1 MEGSGDDVGVLL
13 LVSSEQLIH
22 SCAIHVTDYG
32 TETWG
37 VRMTQTGKECGM
49 NRRRR
54 LVGLVQAIFMVVLV
68 GLSGWAEAG
77 LFGIGEDSWKEE
89 VLLHDGSKMIIT
101 RSQTYG
107 GRHEIGQ
114 PPPIKEHT
122 VTFKLPG
129 SSKTITW
136 TSEYGEDI
144 GRTNFFLLAVH
155 VLNGTPYIVAEPYLC
170 LSYNKWG
177 RPNPPYVF
185 FKYDGSAWQ
194 RIPLEAVPSEFTTM
208 NVAISL
214 DRGHVK
220 EMVQLGTVTAEE
232 IRQRNSRLSP
242 AQYKVILREPM
253 KPGMVGSAVS
263 CEEMIHYKC
272 GWISPQG
279 TFGQEYMDKTCK

>member
-1 MEGSGDDVGVLL
+1 
-13 LVSSEQLIH
+13 
-22 SCAIHVTDYG
+22 
-32 TETWG
+32 
-37 VRMTQTGKECGM
+37 M

-54 LVGLVQAIFMVVLV
+54 LFGLVQAISMVVLV
-68 GLSGWAEAG
+68 GLSGRAEAG

-122 VTFKLPG
+122 VTFPLPG
-129 SSKTITW
+129 SGKSITW
-136 TSEYGEDI
+136 TSEYGDDL
-144 GRTNFFLLAVH
+144 GRTNFHLLAVH
-155 VLNGTPYIVAEPYLC
+155 VLHGMPYLITEPNLC
-170 LSYNKWG
+170 LSYNKYG

-194 RIPLEAVPSEFTTM
+194 RIPLETVPSEFTTM

-232 IRQRNSRLSP
+232 IRRRNSLLSP
-242 AQYKVILREPM
+242 AQYKIILREPM
-253 KPGMVGSAVS
+253 KEVYCP
-263 CEEMIHYKC
+263 EYK
-272 GWISPQG
+272 GLRAPYPIPPQG
-279 TFGQEYMDKTCK
+279 QER